1 MKKLTS
7 TPTLADI
14 QQAHLAIRPYI
25 NKTAVVT
32 SESIN
37 TISGANIFFKCEN
50 FQKVGAFKMR
60 GATYATLSLTKEEM
74 QNGIATHSSGN
85 HAQAVALSAKKQGI
99 PGYIV
104 MPENS
109 PIIKKN
115 AVIGYGAEVTLC
127 ESTQAARESTLEDI
141 VEKTGAAFI
150 HPYDN
155 YNVICGQATAS
166 KELYEEVGELDIILS
181 PIGGGGLMCGTAL
194 TTHYL
199 FPKTKII
206 GTEPKE
212 VNDAA
217 RSFQSGFLQKN
228 TTTNTIADGLRTN
241 LSSKTFGIIQQYVHE
256 IITVEESEIV
266 EAMRLIW
273 ERMKIIVEPSA
284 AVPFAAVLKRKDFFK
299 GKKIGIIISGG
310 NVDVGDLPF

>member
-1 MKKLTS
+1 LKKLTS

-14 QQAHLAIRPYI
+14 QQAHLEIQPYI
-25 NKTAVVT
+25 N
-32 SESIN
+32 
-37 TISGANIFFKCEN
+37 N
-50 FQKVGAFKMR
+50 FIIDER
-60 GATYATLSLTKEEM
+60 GNAKWNCDALFWQSC
-74 QNGIATHSSGN
+74 SS
-85 HAQAVALSAKKQGI
+85 

-127 ESTQAARESTLEDI
+127 ESTQAARESTLEGI

-155 YNVICGQATAS
+155 FNVICGQATAS

-181 PIGGGGLMCGTAL
+181 PVGGGGLMSGTAL

-206 GTEPKE
+206 GTDPQE

-217 RSFQSGFLQKN
+217 RSFQ
-228 TTTNTIADGLRTN
+228 TIADGLRTN
-241 LSSKTFGIIQQYVHE
+241 LSSKTFDIIQQHVHD
-256 IITVEESEIV
+256 IITVEESEII

-273 ERMKIIVEPSA
+273 ERMKIIIEPSS
-284 AVPFAAVLKRKDFFK
+284 AVPFAAVLKRKEFFN
-299 GKKIGIIISGG
+299 GKKIGILISGG
-310 NVDVGDLPF
+310 NVDVGNLPF